1 MRWLDGIIGAMDMN
15 LYKNPGGGE
24 GQESLACCRKQGRE
38 ELGMTW

>member
-1 MRWLDGIIGAMDMN
+1 MVGWHHRCHGHELVQT
-15 LYKNPGGGE
+15 PGGGE